1 MPITWKGASTNG
13 KGRWPNRGPFHSPWE
28 PFPLIAPNFAM
39 SFFYNILYY
48 FQKRGFEV
56 CRRIAERLGIR
67 TRVVRT
73 SFIYLTFVTLGFGFA
88 LYLFIAFWLRIKDLV
103 YTKRTSVFD
112 L

>member
-1 MPITWKGASTNG
+1 MAK
-13 KGRWPNRGPFHSPWE
+13 RYE
-28 PFPLIAPNFAM
+28 L
-39 SFFYNILYY
+39 LYF

-56 CRRIAERLGIR
+56 CRRIAERWGIHA
-67 TRVVRT
+67 RVVRT

-88 LYLFIAFWLRIKDLV
+88 LYLFLAFWLKIKDLL

>member
-1 MPITWKGASTNG
+1 MN
-13 KGRWPNRGPFHSPWE
+13 
-28 PFPLIAPNFAM
+28 L
-39 SFFYNILYY
+39 FYQILYY

-67 TRVVRT
+67 ARIVRT

-88 LYLFIAFWLRIKDLV
+88 LYLFMAFWLKIKDLV
-103 YTKRTSVFD
+103 YTKRSSVFD

>member
-1 MPITWKGASTNG
+1 MN
-13 KGRWPNRGPFHSPWE
+13 
-28 PFPLIAPNFAM
+28 
-39 SFFYNILYY
+39 NIYQLLYF
-48 FQKRGFEV
+48 FQKHGFEV

-67 TRVVRT
+67 ARVVRT

-88 LYLFIAFWLRIKDLV
+88 LYLFVAFWLKIKDLL